1 MVVVLE
7 VPWLRTRAGAGWRRD
22 GRGQEATSATAAF
35 PSSLVHSLRTHI
47 MVRPRL
53 AYAEHSADKLP
64 PGLLT
69 LRVLQRFKTCI
80 RHLLQPLV
88 QDLPRPRR
96 SAPRIRSRH
105 ERGEEGARREGQ
117 GYCAQEGTV

>member
-1 MVVVLE
+1 VVVVLE
-7 VPWLRTRAGAGWRRD
+7 VPWLRTRTGAGMDEVKRR
-22 GRGQEATSATAAF
+22 RQPQ
-35 PSSLVHSLRTHI
+35 PSLASLFLHPDSLLTHT

-53 AYAEHSADKLP
+53 AYAVHSADTLP

-69 LRVLQRFKTCI
+69 LGVLQRFKTCI

-105 ERGEEGARREGQ
+105 ERGKEGARREGQ
-117 GYCAQEGTV
+117 GYRAQEGTV